1 MEGVRGDLLTLK
13 TRASA
18 AAAYRAQRAY
28 AAAMM
33 RLTGGLLEAASTAD
47 PVVRREV
54 EGFPDGLVI
63 GMSVLGDT
71 PRLRV
76 QKRGGRLV
84 RLPDD
89 DPAAPGLE
97 AVFKHVAHAFLVL
110 SFQEGTAQAFAN
122 DRMISRGD
130 PALSMRLVRCL
141 NRVQAITLPPP
152 VARRALKA
160 YPAMPARERLALAA
174 RIYLTYAGAL
184 RGARD
189 TSTRTP

>member
-1 MEGVRGDLLTLK
+1 MRGDLETLK

-28 AAAMM
+28 VAAMM
-33 RLTGGLLEAASTAD
+33 RVTGGLLEAASAAD

-54 EGFPDGLVI
+54 EGFPEGLVI

-71 PRLRV
+71 LRIRLR
-76 QKRGGRLV
+76 KRGGRLE

-97 AVFKHVAHAFLVL
+97 IVFKHISHAFLVL
-110 SFQEGTAQAFAN
+110 SFQEGTARAFAN

-130 PALSMRLVRCL
+130 TALSMRLTRCL

-160 YPAMPARERLALAA
+160 YPAIPARERLALAA

-189 TSTRTP
+189 ASRRTP